1 MARKVPPPPPL
12 PAWDAAPAY
21 TAPKSEFARDME
33 VSAGAVSQWCAKGL
47 PVRDDGLIDIAVA
60 TKWLLDNLDALNG
73 HRTRARAWDMH
84 HFITA
89 QKGERLLVKMTVEA
103 AGAAAYE
110 AAIAA
115 GMAEEP
121 ASALADA
128 TTAGTVERMNPSL
141 TDETNIAL
149 PPPPAGVWREH
160 LTAEKVA
167 EAEELA
173 L

>member
-33 VSAGAVSQWCAKGL
+33 VTPAAVSQWCARGL
-47 PVRDDGLIDIAVA
+47 PTRDDGLIDIMEAC
-60 TKWLLDNLDALNG
+60 KWLLDNLDALNG
-73 HRTRARAWDMH
+73 HRTRVRARDMQR
-84 HFITA
+84 FIFG
-89 QKGERLLVKMTVEA
+89 QIGERVLIKMAVEA
-103 AGAAAYE
+103 AGAAGYE

-115 GMAEEP
+115 GMADEA

-128 TTAGTVERMNPSL
+128 IAAGTVERINPSL

-149 PPPPAGVWREH
+149 PPPPAGVWRG
-160 LTAEKVA
+160 LGVEKVK
-167 EAEELA
+167 
-173 L
+173 